1 MSSAENR
8 SPERRVPDSGLDALR
23 ERDPLRDHVDSDDGH
38 DHDAHTALFYESRAE
53 QFAAVVPFIQR
64 GLADGEHCLYVADDN
79 SRADVIAALRE
90 GGIDV
95 DAALESG
102 ALVIRSP
109 ADTYSRNGGFD
120 PDEMIEFLEDAV
132 DEASEE
138 YEALRVTGEMT
149 WLLDADVDAEELLEY
164 EGKFDA
170 ALPRGDCI
178 ALCQYDR
185 DRFPP
190 SVIRDL
196 VKTHPQLVYDGTVCR
211 NPYYTPPAE
220 LFSAERASREVD
232 RMLGVLRDRTV
243 ATTSL
248 RAHERYLRQLYETIA
263 SPDASFAGK
272 ARQLLELGREYL
284 GLDVGFLSRID
295 GDAFEIVDA
304 VGSHELLQPGDAASV
319 SQTYCRRVLE
329 SDGPLGVVDAAA
341 EGWEND
347 PAYEQYGLES
357 FLGIT
362 VSGGADQYGTLCF
375 ADTDPRDAPFT
386 EGQQTFV
393 ELMGE
398 WFSHELGRIERE
410 RYLRRAY
417 DVTSDT
423 DRTFD
428 EKIDALLELGAER
441 FGVDVGLLTRE
452 RGDTFEIEAMH
463 GDHPEIAEGSTTPS
477 SSTHYCREVVSAG
490 ETRCVA
496 DIADAGWTDD
506 PLYEELGLACYAG
519 VELTVGDE
527 PYGTI
532 CFLDRSP
539 REAEFTSGE
548 QTFLELI
555 GQWVEYELDRRH
567 REDRLA
573 ALNGLSRELMD
584 TETTT
589 EIAELVVDAAEETLE
604 LPVAAV
610 AIDDEEA
617 GVLEPL
623 AATGAGDR
631 LLAEHSPL
639 SVGEGV
645 GWVAFVNDEP
655 RRRTD
660 LAPDAGDASAS
671 PPVSEIAAFPLGK
684 QGVFLAGATGEDE
697 FSPGDYDFVETVAAN
712 VGAAF
717 GRTRREQ
724 QLRAREATLE
734 ERTETLGRLDR
745 INSIIRNID
754 QALVG
759 ASSRDEIY
767 RVVCGELARDGGP
780 YELAWIG
787 DADAVSGTVT
797 PVEQAGSSS
806 GYLEEIEVGVEG
818 GVETPEPAARA
829 LRTGEVQVV
838 DEVVGDPPFEP
849 WQRAA
854 LERGI
859 QSLAAIPLVHGDTT
873 FGVLGVHATEPGVF
887 DELERDVLTELGD
900 TIAYAASALKRK
912 RALVSDEVAE
922 LDFAVSDDDFTVAK
936 LTRDAG
942 CAFVHETTV
951 PQADGGLR
959 AFFRTRGAAPEAI
972 RDAAAG
978 LSISE
983 VSLVSEREE
992 DGERVCLFEAM
1003 LAEDCPA
1010 ATVLDHG
1017 GRLSRLRAEDGEAD
1031 VTIEITSGE
1040 PAREFAESF
1049 RSRYPE
1055 STLTGKRTREQS
1067 QETLT
1072 EFHAAL
1078 TDDLTPRQIEALRTA
1093 FHGGYFETP
1102 RTRSGS
1108 EVAASM
1114 DITQPTFNDHLR
1126 AGQRKLFGKLFAS
1139 ESGDG

>member
-1 MSSAENR
+1 MSGSAERDSAGDRN
-8 SPERRVPDSGLDALR
+8 SGLDALR
-23 ERDPLRDHVDSDDGH
+23 KPDPLRDPVGSDDGH
-38 DHDAHTALFYESRAE
+38 DHDDHIALLYESRAE
-53 QFAAVVPFIQR
+53 QFAAVVPFVRQ
-64 GLADGEHCLYVADDN
+64 GLADGEHCLYIVDDN
-79 SRADVIAALRE
+79 SRADVIAALRD
-90 GGIDV
+90 GGVDV

-102 ALVIRSP
+102 ALEIRSP
-109 ADTYSRNGGFD
+109 AATYRSDGEFD
-120 PDEMIEFLEDAV
+120 PDDMVAFLENAV
-132 DEASEE
+132 DEAREE

-164 EGKFDA
+164 EGKFDT
-170 ALPRGDCI
+170 ALPAGDCI

-190 SVIRDL
+190 AVIRDL
-196 VKTHPQLVYDGTVCR
+196 VKTHPQLVYDGAVCS
-211 NPYYTPPAE
+211 NLYYTPAAE
-220 LFSAERASREVD
+220 LFSTERASREVD
-232 RMLGVLRDRTV
+232 RMLGVLRDRAV

-248 RAHERYLRQLYETIA
+248 QTHERFLRRLYETIA
-263 SPDASFAGK
+263 APDASFDEK
-272 ARQLLELGREYL
+272 TRRLLDLGREYL
-284 GLDVGFLSRID
+284 DLDVGFLSQID
-295 GDAFEIVDA
+295 GEAFEIVDA
-304 VGSHELLQPGDAASV
+304 VGSHELIQPGDTAPV
-319 SQTYCRRVLE
+319 SETYCRRVLE
-329 SDGPLGVVDAAA
+329 SDGPLGVADAAA

-357 FLGIT
+357 FLGVT
-362 VSGGADQYGTLCF
+362 VSGGADRYGTLCF
-375 ADTDPRDAPFT
+375 ADTNPRDVPFT
-386 EGQQTFV
+386 EGQQAFV

-398 WFSHELGRIERE
+398 WFRHELDRLERE

-423 DRTFD
+423 DRSFD

-441 FGVDVGLLTRE
+441 FGADAGLLARD
-452 RGDTFEIEAMH
+452 RGDVFEIEAMH
-463 GDHPEIAEGSTTPS
+463 GDHPEIAEGATTPA
-477 SSTHYCREVVSAG
+477 SSTHYCREVVSEG
-490 ETRCVA
+490 ETLSVSDA
-496 DIADAGWTDD
+496 AAAGWTDD
-506 PLYEELGLACYAG
+506 PLYEQLGLACYAG
-519 VELTVGDE
+519 VDIAVGDE
-527 PYGTI
+527 QYGTI

-539 REAEFTSGE
+539 READFTSGE
-548 QTFLELI
+548 RTFLELI
-555 GQWVEYELDRRH
+555 GQWIEYELDRRH

-584 TETTT
+584 PETTAD
-589 EIAELVVDAAEETLE
+589 IAERVVAAAEDSLN

-610 AIDDEEA
+610 AIDDAET

-645 GWVAFVNDEP
+645 GWKAFVNDEP
-655 RRRTD
+655 RRRDD
-660 LAPDAGDASAS
+660 LDSDAGDASAS
-671 PPVSEIAAFPLGK
+671 QRVSEIAAFPLGK
-684 QGVFLAGATGEDE
+684 QGVFLVGATSEGG

-734 ERTETLGRLDR
+734 DRTETLGRLER

-759 ASSRDEIY
+759 ASSRDEIF
-767 RVVCGELARDGGP
+767 RVVCEELAADGGP
-780 YELAWIG
+780 YELAWVG
-787 DADAVSGTVT
+787 DAEAVSGTVT
-797 PVEQAGSSS
+797 PVERAGATSC
-806 GYLEEIEVGVEG
+806 YPEEIEVDVEG
-818 GVETPEPAARA
+818 GVETLEPAGRA

-838 DEVVGDPPFEP
+838 DEVVGSPPFES
-849 WQRAA
+849 WQRVA
-854 LERGI
+854 LERGF
-859 QSLAAIPLVHGDTT
+859 QSIAALPLVHGDTT
-873 FGVLGVHATEPGVF
+873 FGVLGVYASEPGMF
-887 DELERDVLTELGD
+887 DELERDVLTELSD
-900 TIAYAASALKRK
+900 TIAYAASALKSK

-942 CAFVHETTV
+942 CAFVHETMV

-959 AFFRTRGAAPEAI
+959 VFFRTRDAAPEAI
-972 RDAAAG
+972 LDAAAG

-983 VSLVSEREE
+983 VSLVSERE
-992 DGERVCLFEAM
+992 DGGERVCLFEAL

-1017 GRLSRLRAEDGEAD
+1017 GRLTRLRAEDGEAE
-1031 VTIEITSGE
+1031 VTIEIASGE
-1040 PAREFAESF
+1040 PAREFAASF

-1055 STLTGKRTREQS
+1055 ATLTGKRTSERS
-1067 QETLT
+1067 RETLT

-1093 FHGGYFETP
+1093 FHSGYFETP